1 MGDIKQIQ
9 YDIEEVTSDKAGN
22 YYIKGWCILK
32 NVRYGYFN
40 YGNNKTSSNVYNNMH
55 LCIID
60 ANKVYILPTKLE
72 KRQDVNEFINDGID
86 YKYCGYRAKLNNNY
100 ISLISEHSWRII
112 LKNIDGEESI
122 YFLAE
127 QSK

>member
-1 MGDIKQIQ
+1 MAQMAVLD
-9 YDIEEVTSDKAGN
+9 GN
-22 YYIKGWCILK
+22 L
-32 NVRYGYFN
+32 
-40 YGNNKTSSNVYNNMH
+40 H

-100 ISLISEHSWRII
+100 ISLISEHSWGII